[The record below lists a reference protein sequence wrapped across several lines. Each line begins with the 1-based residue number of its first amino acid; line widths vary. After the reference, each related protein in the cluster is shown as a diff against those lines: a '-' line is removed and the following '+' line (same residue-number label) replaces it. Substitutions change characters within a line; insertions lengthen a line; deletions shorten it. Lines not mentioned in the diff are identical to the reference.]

1 LGSSKLQ
8 HRILLGPGQFSGHAV
23 NAPSWRF
30 IEVDELNR
38 EKLILASR
46 SPRRAEILQAVAWEF
61 EAITAGIDETLLPA
75 EDAVTYVKRLAVT
88 KAKAVAAKV
97 QRGLVL
103 GADTTVVVEGEIL
116 GQPGD
121 AENARRMLSLLSGKW
136 HEVIT
141 GVALVRAESKRS
153 IVDHVVTRVRFSEM
167 SDQEIAW
174 YAASGEP
181 FDKAGAYA
189 IQGLASL
196 FVEEVDGEYFNIVGL
211 PIRKVYELT
220 KRI

>member
-1 LGSSKLQ
+1 M
-8 HRILLGPGQFSGHAV
+8 
-23 NAPSWRF
+23 
-30 IEVDELNR
+30 DELNR

-46 SPRRAEILQAVAWEF
+46 SPRRAEILQAVAWDF
-61 EAITAGIDETLLPA
+61 EAITAGIDESLLPG
-75 EDAVTYVKRLAVT
+75 EDAVRYVKRLAVT
-88 KAKAVAAKV
+88 KAEAVAANV
-97 QRGLVL
+97 QSGLVL

-121 AENARRMLSLLSGKW
+121 ADNARRMLSLLSGKW

-153 IVDHVVTRVRFSEM
+153 VVDHVVTRVRFSEM
-167 SDQEIAW
+167 SDEEIAW

-211 PIRKVYELT
+211 PIRKVYELS

>member
-1 LGSSKLQ
+1 M
-8 HRILLGPGQFSGHAV
+8 
-23 NAPSWRF
+23 
-30 IEVDELNR
+30 DELNR

-46 SPRRAEILQAVAWEF
+46 SPRRAEILQAVAWDF
-61 EAITAGIDETLLPA
+61 EAITAGIDESLLPG
-75 EDAVTYVKRLAVT
+75 EDAVRYVKRLAVT
-88 KAKAVAAKV
+88 KAEAVAANV
-97 QRGLVL
+97 QSGLVL

-121 AENARRMLSLLSGKW
+121 ADNARRMLSLLSGKW

-141 GVALVRAESKRS
+141 GVALVRAESNRS

-167 SDQEIAW
+167 SDEEIAW

-211 PIRKVYELT
+211 PIRKVYELS

>member
-1 LGSSKLQ
+1 M
-8 HRILLGPGQFSGHAV
+8 
-23 NAPSWRF
+23 
-30 IEVDELNR
+30 DELNR

-61 EAITAGIDETLLPA
+61 EAITAGIDEALLPA

>member
-1 LGSSKLQ
+1 M
-8 HRILLGPGQFSGHAV
+8 
-23 NAPSWRF
+23 
-30 IEVDELNR
+30 DELNR

-61 EAITAGIDETLLPA
+61 EAITAGIDESLLPG

-88 KAKAVAAKV
+88 KAEAVAAKV

-121 AENARRMLSLLSGKW
+121 GENARRMLSLLSGKW

-141 GVALVRAESKRS
+141 GVALVRAELKRS

-167 SDQEIAW
+167 SDEEIAW

-211 PIRKVYELT
+211 PIRKVYELS

>member
-1 LGSSKLQ
+1 M
-8 HRILLGPGQFSGHAV
+8 
-23 NAPSWRF
+23 
-30 IEVDELNR
+30 DELNR

-167 SDQEIAW
+167 SDEEIAW

>member
-1 LGSSKLQ
+1 M
-8 HRILLGPGQFSGHAV
+8 
-23 NAPSWRF
+23 
-30 IEVDELNR
+30 DELNR

-88 KAKAVAAKV
+88 KAKAVAAKC

-167 SDQEIAW
+167 SDEEIAW